1 MAVRIAELSH
11 RRIGDGADWL
21 IASATP
27 AQGGCPSRWMAR
39 LFRPRPGWESPARR
53 PGLGPGQGV

>member
-11 RRIGDGADWL
+11 PRIGDGADWL

-53 PGLGPGQGV
+53 PGL